1 MQVRGYS
8 HPANGSGRLPGRR
21 VHSEEIAR
29 MQEVPLFAQLPP
41 QLLKSILA
49 DAVVERYAPGDTLFR
64 QDELPHFLHIVMQG
78 EIGLFAVGN
87 GHETVVEILK
97 KGDVFITAAVL
108 MNRPYLMSART
119 LLPSRVLLLPA
130 ERLRLDAL
138 SVPGLAQAI
147 LDSLSTQFRV
157 LVRELKILK
166 LKSTPQRLALY
177 LLSRT
182 VKRGGTT
189 VLWLPYTKSHIAARI
204 GIRPETLS
212 RVFSALR
219 QYGVRVEG
227 ARVVIGDVSA
237 LAEFC
242 NQRRDRVP
250 AGGVGAPAG
259 G

>member
-8 HPANGSGRLPGRR
+8 HPANGSGRVPGRR
-21 VHSEEIAR
+21 MHSEEIAR

-41 QLLKSILA
+41 QLLNSILA
-49 DAVVERYAPGDTLFR
+49 EAVVERYAPGDTLFR

-78 EIGLFAVGN
+78 EIGLFGAVGN

-157 LVRELKILK
+157 LVRELKTLK

-189 VLWLPYTKSHIAARI
+189 VLWLPYTKSLIAARI

-212 RVFSALR
+212 RAFSALR
-219 QYGVRVEG
+219 QHGVRVEG
-227 ARVVIGDVSA
+227 VRVVIEDVSA

-242 NQRRDRVP
+242 NQQEEII
-250 AGGVGAPAG
+250 
-259 G
+259 